1 MATVTKKPIAD
12 GERFP
17 DFKYRTRIAGEWAER
32 KLADLIG
39 NQKVVIFGL
48 PGAFTPTCSN
58 HQLPDYDALAGEFAL
73 YGNVDAIFCVSVN
86 DPFVMNAWFDQQDI
100 KNVTPIPDG
109 NGDLTQALGMYVQ
122 KRNLNF
128 GARSWRYA
136 LVVDGATKTVL
147 KAFVEPGFSDN
158 FESDP
163 YEVSDPHTVLNWCKS
178 NVV

>member
-1 MATVTKKPIAD
+1 MVAIPSKPIQEND
-12 GERFP
+12 RFP
-17 DFKYRTRIAGEWAER
+17 DFKYNTRLAGAWHEM
-32 KLADLIG
+32 KLADQYG
-39 NQKVVIFGL
+39 DGKFVIFGL

-58 HQLPDYDALAGEFAL
+58 HQLPDYDSLAGEFAL
-73 YGNVDAIFCVSVN
+73 YGGIDTIFCVSVN

-100 KNVTPIPDG
+100 KNVIPVPDG
-109 NGDLTQALGMYVQ
+109 NADLTQALGMYVQ

-158 FESDP
+158 HESDP
-163 YEVSDPHTVLNWCKS
+163 YEVSDPQTVLDWCKA
-178 NVV
+178 NV